1 MGFLMAGVREYE
13 YQALDVAAAR
23 TVKGSMDASSDSVV
37 AAKLRAQG
45 LTPLHVAPVAKT
57 GLHREITLPSFRR
70 GVSAKTLAIFSR
82 QMAALINAGLPLLR
96 TLTVLA
102 EQADD
107 KKLQQ
112 VLITV
117 QTDVESGSSLSA
129 SMARHPQVFP
139 PLMVSIIR
147 VGEAGGF
154 LGKALT
160 SIAETYQKQAD
171 LHAKIRAATTYPLVV
186 LVIAI
191 LGVTAM
197 LIFVVPV
204 FKNMFEGLG
213 TGLPLPTQILVTVSE
228 NMKWIAPVVAVIV
241 IIVWIWWARNR
252 YTDAYR
258 KVVDP
263 FLLKLPIFGK
273 LLTKMA
279 VARFTR
285 NLSMMLDAGVPIIQ
299 ALSIVGQASN
309 NWKVEQTVRDI
320 QESIRGGRSFSAPL
334 AKAEVFPPMVS
345 QMVAVGEESGT
356 LAEML
361 ASIADF
367 YEDEVE
373 TATEQLSSL
382 IEPVLIVGLGIVIG
396 GMVISLYLPIFTLYG
411 DLAKQH

>member
-1 MGFLMAGVREYE
+1 MAGVREYE

-112 VLITV
+112 VLVTV
-117 QTDVESGSSLSA
+117 QGDVESGSSLSA

-147 VGEAGGF
+147 VGGGRRLPRQGAQLHCRDLSEAGRP
-154 LGKALT
+154 AR
-160 SIAETYQKQAD
+160 ED
-171 LHAKIRAATTYPLVV
+171 PRRDDYPLVV
-186 LVIAI
+186 LIIAI

-228 NMKWIAPVVAVIV
+228 NMKWIAPVVAVLV

-299 ALSIVGQASN
+299 ALSIVGGQASN

-320 QESIRGGRSFSAPL
+320 QESIRSGRSFSAPL

-361 ASIADF
+361 GSIADF

>member
-1 MGFLMAGVREYE
+1 MAGVQEYE
-13 YQALDVAAAR
+13 YQALDAAGAQ
-23 TVKGSMDASSDSVV
+23 TVKGTMDASSDSAV

-45 LTPLHVAPVAKT
+45 LTPLRVAPVAKT
-57 GLHREITLPSFRR
+57 GLHREISLPSLRK

-112 VLITV
+112 VLVIV

-129 SMARHPQVFP
+129 SMGRHPQVFP

-160 SIAETYQKQAD
+160 SIAETYQRQSD

-186 LVIAI
+186 LIIAI

-204 FKNMFEGLG
+204 FKNMFAGLG
-213 TGLPLPTQILVTVSE
+213 TSLPLPTQILVTVSE
-228 NMKWIAPVVAVIV
+228 NMRWIAPAVAVLLIAL
-241 IIVWIWWARNR
+241 WIWWARNR

-309 NWKVEQTVRDI
+309 NWKIEQTVRDI
-320 QESIRGGRSFSAPL
+320 QESIRSGRSFAAPL
-334 AKAEVFPPMVS
+334 AAAEVFPAMVS

-361 ASIADF
+361 GSIADF

-382 IEPVLIVGLGIVIG
+382 IEPVLIVGLGVVIG